1 MDIRQLTTFH
11 KVATLL
17 SFTRAANELK
27 YAQSSVT
34 AQIKGLESSLGV
46 VLFERLS
53 GKIQLTPAGQRF
65 LPYAEQM
72 VALAG
77 EARGRAAGADEP
89 SGLLTIGT
97 MESITSYRMPPVL
110 EFFHRRYPQLQLQ
123 LRPSLCAE
131 TLHSLRQGVFDMGFL
146 MEAQT
151 SHPGVD
157 SEVLGPEPLVVVAA
171 PDHPLAKEH
180 RVGLDQLREVQ
191 VLAPEAGCAY
201 RELFEA
207 ELNKGSGEP
216 VPFLEFGNIESIKRG
231 LAAGLGVSLLP
242 AMTVAE
248 DIAAGAFA
256 VLAWE
261 PPFEVFTQL
270 AWRRGRQQTRE
281 MRLFVDRT
289 VECMAAEYESG
300 NGPALSVERHVA

>member
-1 MDIRQLTTFH
+1 MTTFH

-17 SFTRAANELK
+17 SFTRAATELK

-34 AQIKGLESSLGV
+34 AQIKSLETSLGTE
-46 VLFERLS
+46 LFERLA
-53 GKIQLTPAGQRF
+53 GKIQLTAAGRRF

-77 EARGRAAGADEP
+77 EARGMAAGDGEP
-89 SGLLTIGT
+89 SGVLTIGT

-110 EFFHRRYPQLQLQ
+110 EFFHHRYPQLQLQ

-131 TLHSLRQGVFDMGFL
+131 TLHSLRQGSFDMGFL
-146 MEAQT
+146 MEAET
-151 SHPGVD
+151 RHPGVD
-157 SEVLGPEPLVVVAA
+157 SEVLGSEPLVLVAA
-171 PDHPLAKEH
+171 PGHPLAAEAKVET
-180 RVGLDQLREVQ
+180 DQLREVQ

-207 ELNKGSGEP
+207 ELNNGSGEP

-231 LAAGLGVSLLP
+231 LGAGLGVSLLP
-242 AMTVAE
+242 AMTVAD
-248 DIAAGAFA
+248 DIAAGSFA

-270 AWRRGRQQTRE
+270 AWRRGRRQTRE
-281 MRLFVDRT
+281 MQLFVERT
-289 VECMAAEYESG
+289 MAFMAAEYAS
-300 NGPALSVERHVA
+300 